1 MLAVNVTGHR
11 QIIPAGEVGSPW
23 PDSNRNVANHHV
35 KVMGRISE
43 ILAFWHEK
51 NNLIQCITG
60 MALGADTIFAQ
71 AVMHMK
77 SLGWPMQLIAAVP
90 FAGQES
96 RWNAKSQTLFHEI
109 LKQCDVVKVVCE
121 GGYAPYKMQIRN
133 EWMVDNSHFTLA
145 IWNGIQKGGTWNC
158 IQYARKQGK
167 TVWHLHPQTLECK
180 LLEV

>member
-1 MLAVNVTGHR
+1 
-11 QIIPAGEVGSPW
+11 
-23 PDSNRNVANHHV
+23 
-35 KVMGRISE
+35 
-43 ILAFWHEK
+43 
-51 NNLIQCITG
+51 
-60 MALGADTIFAQ
+60 
-71 AVMHMK
+71 
-77 SLGWPMQLIAAVP
+77 VP